1 MAKKSLTG
9 KRYFEWLGREH
20 DRQGFSENLF
30 YDIYRYRIKMWPA
43 YAQQAYIITRIR
55 SFISRHRI

>member
-20 DRQGFSENLF
+20 ERQEMDELLYERFIN
-30 YDIYRYRIKMWPA
+30 KWPA
-43 YAQQAYIITRIR
+43 WAIQAYRMARIR
-55 SFISRHRI
+55 SFISRHRFEE